1 MVFTLYTHGV
11 KPLKSLKNRGTSPT
25 SDEDKRARHKEA
37 QRIYYQERGAFIA
50 YLRRIE
56 RKLNMDKH
64 TLKHIESVEALEAFS
79 KQYIKDKVGID
90 INDNATAYIVHIL
103 KNDKQTA

>member
-1 MVFTLYTHGV
+1 MVFTLYAHGV
-11 KPLKSLKNRGTSPT
+11 KPIKSMKTRGTSPT
-25 SDEDKRARHKEA
+25 SEEEKKARHKEA

-56 RKLNMDKH
+56 KKLNMDKH
-64 TLKHIESVEALEAFS
+64 ALKHIDSVEALEAFS

-90 INDNATAYIVHIL
+90 ISDNATAYVVHIL
-103 KNDKQTA
+103 KKC